1 MAEAS
6 GLLSYSQA
14 EARKRTTS
22 LSLSL
27 SLTPMLSLSPSPSP
41 SPSPSLRLAQVEA
54 RKRATERASMPRM
67 QPQRRA
73 CLVPPPLASEAS
85 ISVFAA
91 FEAAF
96 ERFEAGVGEAEQS
109 DLPMASLPWPPENVP
124 VSGAARLLTLA
135 PRPRPSPSPLTP
147 RPRPFTLSP
156 PVCEQATRAPAV
168 FTPAVHFLRF
178 ARVCAYAQACVVA
191 IRTRRVS
198 RGSRKPCCVG
208 TPTSTWRRTPRV
220 SPRASSPRWWSGSLP

>member
-1 MAEAS
+1 M
-6 GLLSYSQA
+6 
-14 EARKRTTS
+14 
-22 LSLSL
+22 
-27 SLTPMLSLSPSPSP
+27 LSPSPSP
-41 SPSPSLRLAQVEA
+41 SPSLSPSLRLAQVEA

-135 PRPRPSPSPLTP
+135 PRPSPLALAPHSSPSPLHPLPSSVRIGHACTCGVHSCCS
-147 RPRPFTLSP
+147 L
-156 PVCEQATRAPAV
+156 PAV
-168 FTPAVHFLRF
+168 
-178 ARVCAYAQACVVA
+178 CACVRVRAGVRRSDSDAARKQRLKKAMLRWHPDKYVA
-191 IRTRRVS
+191 AHASRISEGELAAVVERVTAVMQ
-198 RGSRKPCCVG
+198 RVQQERVAYGSAPVIASQDRL
-208 TPTSTWRRTPRV
+208 PR
-220 SPRASSPRWWSGSLP
+220 

>member
-14 EARKRTTS
+14 EARKRTT
-22 LSLSL
+22 SLSL

-156 PVCEQATRAPAV
+156 PVCE
-168 FTPAVHFLRF
+168 
-178 ARVCAYAQACVVA
+178 
-191 IRTRRVS
+191 
-198 RGSRKPCCVG
+198 
-208 TPTSTWRRTPRV
+208 
-220 SPRASSPRWWSGSLP
+220 